1 MNKNLHRIIFNA
13 ARGVR
18 MVVAETAKSASKAS
32 GATPALVGATL
43 ATLAA
48 VLASPLALAQI
59 VADMFE
65 KASPE
70 QRAAILNSLT
80 EKLGP
85 GALAGVAGGVL
96 AGHEG
101 ATTPAVTADKAT
113 QITPAQVRDVVTTAR
128 TADEPG
134 VFDRVSD
141 FYSQHPDLVK
151 TLGAGALMIA
161 LARMKQNLGR

>member
-1 MNKNLHRIIFNA
+1 MALFDVLQQILNSAKAPEPQQIDQITREASRDELKSSVGEALRSK
-13 ARGVR
+13 
-18 MVVAETAKSASKAS
+18 ETPQLS
-32 GATPALVGATL
+32 
-43 ATLAA
+43 
-48 VLASPLALAQI
+48 QI

-65 KASPE
+65 RASP
-70 QRAAILNSLT
+70 QDRADILNTLV

-85 GALAGVAGGVL
+85 GALAGVAGGAL

-101 ATTPAVTADKAT
+101 PDTPVVTVDKAT
-113 QITPAQVRDVVTTAR
+113 TITPEQVRDVVTTAR

-141 FYSQHPDLVK
+141 FYAQHPDLVK

-161 LARMKQNLGR
+161 LARMKNSMTR

>member
-1 MNKNLHRIIFNA
+1 MALIDVLQQILQGAQAPEPQQIDQITREASRDELKS
-13 ARGVR
+13 GVDEALR
-18 MVVAETAKSASKAS
+18 SKQ
-32 GATPALVGATL
+32 TPQL
-43 ATLAA
+43 
-48 VLASPLALAQI
+48 SQI

-65 KASPE
+65 RATPQ
-70 QRAAILNSLT
+70 QRADILNTLT

-85 GALAGVAGGVL
+85 GALAGVAGGAL

-101 ATTPAVTADKAT
+101 TDTPRVPLDKAT

-128 TADEPG
+128 SADEPG
-134 VFDRVSD
+134 LFDRMSG
-141 FYSQHPDLVK
+141 FYAEHPELVK